1 MKLILAAIALALTS
15 PGIYDVC
22 KAVQARRNADAQA
35 IYDREQLQLAAEKK
49 RTEEQTAIAVAAR
62 AERAERARISPPANP
77 TSQPPRRTWSYM
89 PQTGRWV
96 EHNSDVTAM
105 RSLGGG

>member
-1 MKLILAAIALALTS
+1 MKLIIALVALALIS

-22 KAVQARRNADAQA
+22 KAVQQRRNADAQA

-49 RTEEQTAIAVAAR
+49 RTEEQTAIAAAKR
-62 AERAERARISPPANP
+62 EERARISPPSNP
-77 TSQPPRRTWSYM
+77 TQRPSSRTWSYM
-89 PQTGRWV
+89 PQTGHWV
-96 EHNSDVTAM
+96 EHDSSVSAM